1 MTVVSVSSCGVL
13 QRSNN
18 AYIESI
24 IEPVFPTIRRRSSLC
39 GFDREENPEKGLE
52 QWKKVSMS

>member
-1 MTVVSVSSCGVL
+1 MSSCGVL
-13 QRSNN
+13 QRSNS

-24 IEPVFPTIRRRSSLC
+24 IEPVFPTIRSRSSLC